1 MQAPI
6 KRKEEVESS
15 ISLPVVL
22 EKTIRSS
29 ELDFNLQ
36 RHLPAQE
43 ASGTGVDVRGEKGGR
58 TEGGRHLRERTG
70 SGVEVTGVDAAFG
83 GSPSSR
89 RGTTLSSPI
98 RPKSPHFLSKVNP
111 EVPANE
117 AVSRTKGCPSR
128 SQLRA
133 AAPLR
138 KTTAGGTS
146 PASSS
151 TTAERA
157 AERPQSIGLSE
168 GGRS

>member
-15 ISLPVVL
+15 IRLPVVL

-43 ASGTGVDVRGEKGGR
+43 ASRTGVDVGGEKGGR

-70 SGVEVTGVDAAFG
+70 SRVKVTGVDTAFG

-89 RGTTLSSPI
+89 RGTTLSSPN
-98 RPKSPHFLSKVNP
+98 RPKSLHFLSKVNP

-117 AVSRTKGCPSR
+117 AVRG
-128 SQLRA
+128 
-133 AAPLR
+133 
-138 KTTAGGTS
+138 
-146 PASSS
+146 
-151 TTAERA
+151 
-157 AERPQSIGLSE
+157 
-168 GGRS
+168 